1 MVRRLVIVV
10 CLSISGWAHAASPK
24 PLALRRVDLDLPG
37 PPAAV
42 VPADLNHDGR
52 QDLLVVVAAT
62 TWGSIM
68 EERIEAAIAVTEV
81 VPALFDKRE
90 ARAFLAQADGTYR
103 AAAALALTSDVF
115 AVAAGPPEH
124 PVVAL
129 TTDGLSELHVEGEG
143 EAPALALVP
152 FLAEPS
158 AFAGSKTFL
167 AEYPFLRDLDGDGA
181 LDAVIPT
188 PDGIAIHPKLGA
200 EASFRGRLPGD
211 VRTDDASGAE
221 RIVPTPDVLDVDGDK
236 VADLVVRDLG
246 A

>member
-115 AVAAGPPEH
+115 AVAAGPPER

-129 TTDGLSELHVEGEG
+129 TTDGLSELHVVDKAETLE
-143 EAPALALVP
+143 LVP

-167 AEYPFLRDLDGDGA
+167 AEFPFLRDLDGDGA

-211 VRTDDASGAE
+211 VRTDDAGGAE
-221 RIVPTPDVLDVDGDK
+221 RIVPVPDVLDVDGDK
-236 VADLVVRDLG
+236 VP
-246 A
+246 